1 MHNRLAPADLRAV
14 AAALAAGRI
23 EVPCSPLALRGFV
36 GAEQAES
43 VAASLAQLAARGC
56 TGPAPAA
63 ALEWLAEEL
72 EVRCQADNAAQL
84 VASGPEPAARSTA
97 VVARD
102 LFAHAERS
110 VLVAG
115 YAVYQGKT
123 VFAAL
128 AQRMENTPGLR
139 VRLFLDVRRGPG
151 DTSAAGAVL
160 ARFTQRLWTQQWPSK
175 SHRPE
180 VYYDPRALAAE
191 TETRAALHAKCAVV
205 DSQRVFVTSANWTEA
220 AQERNIELGLLLDS
234 PPTAERITAFFDRL
248 IASGTLAR
256 LA

>member
-1 MHNRLAPADLRAV
+1 VHNRLAAADLRAV

-23 EVPCSPLALRGFV
+23 EAPCTPLALRGLV
-36 GAEQAES
+36 GADQAGS
-43 VAASLAQLAARGC
+43 VAARLAGLAARGC
-56 TGPAPAA
+56 NAAVLAA
-63 ALEWLAEEL
+63 AFEWLAEEL
-72 EVRCQADNAAQL
+72 EASREAENAAQV
-84 VASGPEPAARSTA
+84 VASGPELAARSTA

-102 LFAHAERS
+102 LFAHAEHS

-115 YAVYQGKT
+115 YAVHQGKR

-128 AQRMENTPGLR
+128 ARRLENTPGLR

-160 ARFTQRLWTQQWPSK
+160 ARFAQRLWTDEWPSS

-180 VYYDPRALAAE
+180 VYYDPRSLAVGSR
-191 TETRAALHAKCAVV
+191 TRAALHAKCAVV
-205 DSQRVFVTSANWTEA
+205 DGRSVFVTSANWTEA

-234 PPTAERITAFFDRL
+234 PPTAERITNFFDNL
-248 IASGTLAR
+248 IGRGTLAR
-256 LA
+256 LE